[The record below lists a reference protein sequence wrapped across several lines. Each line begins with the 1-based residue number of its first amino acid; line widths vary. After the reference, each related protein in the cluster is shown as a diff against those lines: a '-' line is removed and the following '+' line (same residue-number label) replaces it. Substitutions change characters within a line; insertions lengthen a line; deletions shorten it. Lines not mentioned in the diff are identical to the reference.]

1 MRKGY
6 TGNFNWIFNVLFL
19 KKIRQ
24 NMSLPK
30 SWMVGVWVLVI
41 LVLILFCILELFQ
54 NEKKI
59 GLHQH

>member
-6 TGNFNWIFNVLFL
+6 TGSFNWLFDVLFL

-24 NMSLPK
+24 NVSLPK
-30 SWMVGVWVLVI
+30 SWMVGVRVLVI
-41 LVLILFCILELFQ
+41 LFLILFCILELFQ
-54 NEKKI
+54 KKI